1 MFLMGAYVFN
11 NQLFDSWL
19 NKKSDDILSK
29 VDRETI
35 TTEEMIILVLKAQT
49 NHFHHMDVDMKK
61 GLSDLDVRIDKLELR
76 MDRLETSMFKGF
88 NDIYSKFNHIDNRF
102 QDLDKK
108 IDNRF
113 MWMIGI
119 TIALSGGIYLK
130 LFLG

>member
-1 MFLMGAYVFN
+1 MGTYVFN
-11 NQLFDSWL
+11 NEIFDSWL

-29 VDRETI
+29 VDREKI
-35 TTEEMIILVLKAQT
+35 STEEMIILLLKAQT

-61 GLSDLDVRIDKLELR
+61 GLGDLD
-76 MDRLETSMFKGF
+76 
-88 NDIYSKFNHIDNRF
+88 SKFLGLRTEITELKRDQNLRF
-102 QDLDKK
+102 EKMDQK

-119 TIALSGGIYLK
+119 TIAMSGGIYLK